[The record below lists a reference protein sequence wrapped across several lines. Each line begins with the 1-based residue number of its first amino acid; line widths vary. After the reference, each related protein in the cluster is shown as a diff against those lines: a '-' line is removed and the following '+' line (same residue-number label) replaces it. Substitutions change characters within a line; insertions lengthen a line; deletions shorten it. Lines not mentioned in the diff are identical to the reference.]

1 MTLTVPVLRAS
12 MFAALL
18 VAAGATSALAADS
31 VNNYTPEQM
40 AHAKELVA
48 KSGRRVVGLENVQDG
63 NFFFIA
69 VANGLAYLCTVTAS
83 GQVYFGNGLPVRDSV
98 PTSQRSGAL
107 PIGSAS
113 FLRIND

>member
-1 MTLTVPVLRAS
+1 MVAHMMMLTMPPMRTSL
-12 MFAALL
+12 FAALL
-18 VAAGATSALAADS
+18 IVAGTTSAFAADS

-48 KSGRRVVGLENVQDG
+48 KSGRQVVGLENVQDG

-98 PTSQRSGAL
+98 PTS
-107 PIGSAS
+107 
-113 FLRIND
+113 